1 MPDLPAFLQARLD
14 EHEAAIFALPPEAQ
28 RPWGASEN
36 LIGTLQWVGVFAP
49 NPTGRGGAYD
59 IGRMPSRPVAEFI
72 AANHPPRVLA
82 EIAAKRRHL
91 EIWRESLDQMSDA
104 RRKGAAAT
112 DEMSRAGSVQQYE
125 RALGTFDTICKV
137 LNLDVATYA
146 SHAEFDETWSLDA

>member
-14 EHEAAIFALPPEAQ
+14 EHEAAILALPPEAQ
-28 RPWGASEN
+28 RRWDASDN
-36 LIGTLQWVGVFAP
+36 LIGGLQWVGIFALDP
-49 NPTGRGGAYD
+49 DRPGRAHD
-59 IGRMPSRPVAEFI
+59 IGRIRDRAVAEFV

-125 RALGTFDTICKV
+125 RALGAFDTICKV

-146 SHAEFDETWSLDA
+146 WHAEFDETWSLDA